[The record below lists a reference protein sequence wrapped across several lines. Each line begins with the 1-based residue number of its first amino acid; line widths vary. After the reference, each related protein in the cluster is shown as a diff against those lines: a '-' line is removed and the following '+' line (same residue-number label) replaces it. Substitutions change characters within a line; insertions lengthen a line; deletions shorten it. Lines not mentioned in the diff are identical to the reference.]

1 MGRAKNPDFS
11 KVKSKVGSKNENFH
25 RRREPN
31 KVKIFNDKNYMK
43 AVKVTFLTT
52 KTKESKCQQNFVLYF
67 RKSNVTQVR
76 EFGPGMVITST
87 KGQGPWP
94 CRRLKTISE
103 VKAEQ
108 VDDINSEC

>member
-11 KVKSKVGSKNENFH
+11 KVKSKVGSKNENVH

-52 KTKESKCQQNFVLYF
+52 KTMSQNDNKTLSCILESP
-67 RKSNVTQVR
+67 T
-76 EFGPGMVITST
+76 
-87 KGQGPWP
+87 
-94 CRRLKTISE
+94 
-103 VKAEQ
+103 
-108 VDDINSEC
+108 